1 MNPGT
6 ANQRWK
12 IKALQECIESNPI
25 HTPFFILTETHLKSY
40 HLDAEIHIPG
50 YTCYRA
56 DRVSRACG
64 GTAIYLHNSITAEE
78 SKIFSNTYCELAC
91 IYSKEVNMVISG
103 IYRPPSAPFDKFD
116 ECLVALQQFISSIEH
131 TPELHIAGDFNLPFI
146 NWSTSL
152 IETGCNIS
160 LADRQAALALLN
172 FAEESLLQQ
181 VILEPTR
188 NNNILDLEFSN
199 NSDSIH
205 SIAVAKTELSDHDV
219 VSCTLLHPELLLPS
233 QTTERPVFSPS
244 CPFADINF
252 VSADWNAINTELH
265 EVNWD
270 AITDPSK
277 DQDTAWKLFEDTIA
291 SICCKHAPSHS
302 SNIQASSKSSIP
314 KPRRELLRKKHR
326 LNARINAI
334 KHSGRTPRSSTKLD
348 NLNKERATIE
358 LLMKNDIKHERLR
371 QEIAAI
377 GKMKINPKAFYSFAK
392 KSTKFKSPVGPLADE
407 DNNLQSDP
415 TVMGNILQK
424 QYQKAFSNPDNVD
437 AESVQL
443 GEAPAEELS
452 SILFT
457 IDDVLTAIK
466 ETGKFSAPGPDQFPA
481 LVLRECKDALA
492 PSIAK
497 LWQLSFDTSNIAD
510 MFRSQSII
518 PIFKK
523 GSKAVAANYRPVSLT
538 SHLIKLCERM
548 IRKEMVSFF
557 EQNNMFNPNQHG
569 FQSGKNCLTQLLHH
583 IEDIMCDLNLDRNAD
598 VIYLD
603 FSKAFDKVDHKILLK
618 KLRSFGIKGKLHDWI
633 TSFLTGRK
641 QHVIVDG
648 VRSSIID
655 VISGVPQGTV
665 LGPLL
670 FLIYIDDIFSVVKHS
685 KIKVF
690 ADDSKLH
697 KDISSHVDRI
707 LLEEDLLSVVN
718 WAEANNMELNEE
730 KFQLLQHG
738 KLPDWKQLYTL
749 PSGQVLHGSDHVK
762 DLGVYVDVNLN
773 WRTHIAMKSSK
784 AKLGATHFHLQGC
797 SHHDATL

>member
-25 HTPFFILTETHLKSY
+25 HSPFFILTETHLKSY

-188 NNNILDLEFSN
+188 NNNILDLVFSN

-219 VSCTLLHPELLLPS
+219 VSCTLLHPEFLLPS

-252 VSADWNAINTELH
+252 VSADWDAINTELH

-291 SICCKHAPSHS
+291 SICCKHAPSH
-302 SNIQASSKSSIP
+302 
-314 KPRRELLRKKHR
+314 RR
-326 LNARINAI
+326 
-334 KHSGRTPRSSTKLD
+334 
-348 NLNKERATIE
+348 
-358 LLMKNDIKHERLR
+358 
-371 QEIAAI
+371 
-377 GKMKINPKAFYSFAK
+377 
-392 KSTKFKSPVGPLADE
+392 
-407 DNNLQSDP
+407 
-415 TVMGNILQK
+415 
-424 QYQKAFSNPDNVD
+424 
-437 AESVQL
+437 
-443 GEAPAEELS
+443 
-452 SILFT
+452 
-457 IDDVLTAIK
+457 
-466 ETGKFSAPGPDQFPA
+466 
-481 LVLRECKDALA
+481 
-492 PSIAK
+492 
-497 LWQLSFDTSNIAD
+497 
-510 MFRSQSII
+510 
-518 PIFKK
+518 
-523 GSKAVAANYRPVSLT
+523 GS
-538 SHLIKLCERM
+538 E
-548 IRKEMVSFF
+548 
-557 EQNNMFNPNQHG
+557 
-569 FQSGKNCLTQLLHH
+569 
-583 IEDIMCDLNLDRNAD
+583 
-598 VIYLD
+598 
-603 FSKAFDKVDHKILLK
+603 
-618 KLRSFGIKGKLHDWI
+618 
-633 TSFLTGRK
+633 
-641 QHVIVDG
+641 
-648 VRSSIID
+648 
-655 VISGVPQGTV
+655 
-665 LGPLL
+665 
-670 FLIYIDDIFSVVKHS
+670 
-685 KIKVF
+685 
-690 ADDSKLH
+690 
-697 KDISSHVDRI
+697 
-707 LLEEDLLSVVN
+707 
-718 WAEANNMELNEE
+718 
-730 KFQLLQHG
+730 
-738 KLPDWKQLYTL
+738 
-749 PSGQVLHGSDHVK
+749 
-762 DLGVYVDVNLN
+762 
-773 WRTHIAMKSSK
+773 
-784 AKLGATHFHLQGC
+784 
-797 SHHDATL
+797 